1 MVRSLLFSF
10 ILFSTF
16 RLTAQFSSSPA
27 PVMVSVQPTSGE
39 LVTDVIFSKSGDS
52 TYTIFWKLEKNPST
66 FESAWEIYVC
76 DLNLCYTPA
85 IESCPPSKPNVFSNN
100 SNLFQFH
107 FKPNGVAGS
116 SVVGVKLYADKN
128 FTQEVYSTTI
138 NISST
143 ISSTKD
149 LNNVNIKVFPNPAT
163 DYFQVTNGSSIKK
176 VVLYNMFGKEIK
188 TYFHYNNAQHEIS
201 ELKTGMYIVKMLDDK
216 NKVIKS
222 LKLNKSFGGA

>member
-1 MVRSLLFSF
+1 MVRIILLSF
-10 ILFSTF
+10 IFFSTF
-16 RLTAQFSSSPA
+16 RISAQFSSSPA
-27 PVMVSVQPTSGE
+27 PVMVSVQPSSAE

-52 TYTIFWKLEKNPST
+52 TYTIFWKLEKNPAT
-66 FESAWEIYVC
+66 FESAWEIFVC
-76 DLNLCYTPA
+76 DLNLCYTA
-85 IESCPPSKPNVFSNN
+85 AVESCPPSKPNMFTNN

-128 FTQEVYSTTI
+128 FTQEVYSTSI
-138 NISST
+138 NISSST
-143 ISSTKD
+143 SSTKD

-163 DYFQVTNGSSIKK
+163 DYFQVTNGSSVKK
-176 VVLYNMFGKEIK
+176 VVLYNMFGKEVK
-188 TYFHYNNAQHEIS
+188 SYFHYNNAQHEIS
-201 ELKTGMYIVKMLDDK
+201 ELKTGMYIVKMMDDK